1 MSDPHHHA
9 KTFADIAAVAASV
22 SAALQMIAPLFGLV
36 GCVWTLMRIAEMV
49 TGKTIHQL
57 LQRGR
62 KGDGEG
68 DGDGRR

>member
-1 MSDPHHHA
+1 
-9 KTFADIAAVAASV
+9 
-22 SAALQMIAPLFGLV
+22 MIAPLFGLV